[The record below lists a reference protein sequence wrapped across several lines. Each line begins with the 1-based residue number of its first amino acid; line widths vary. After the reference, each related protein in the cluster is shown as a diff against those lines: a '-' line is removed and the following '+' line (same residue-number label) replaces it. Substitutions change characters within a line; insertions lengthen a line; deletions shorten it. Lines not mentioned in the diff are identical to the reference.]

1 MDRSDFS
8 NKIDPQPGPINS
20 GLGSRL
26 DRSDRKSIKKMKI
39 GGNRRNQELFKDCF
53 LVLKLVDP
61 VDLLKISNKIQTIK
75 MFEL

>member
-1 MDRSDFS
+1 
-8 NKIDPQPGPINS
+8 
-20 GLGSRL
+20 
-26 DRSDRKSIKKMKI
+26 MKI
-39 GGNRRNQELFKDCF
+39 GGNRSNQELFKDGF